1 MEDLKLRDIKDI
13 VEIPDNSLFE
23 LLSLVGGVVALLIV
37 GAILFLIYKKF
48 KNRRRKPT
56 KKELALEEL
65 KSIDFSNSKESAYKF
80 SRYGY
85 LWVDEHNRN
94 RFFNIERDLEKYK
107 YKRDVPP
114 LEDRVKEEMREFIE
128 ELG

>member
-1 MEDLKLRDIKDI
+1 MEELKLRDIKDI
-13 VEIPDNSLFE
+13 VEIPDSSLFE

-37 GAILFLIYKKF
+37 GAISFLIYKKF
-48 KNRRRKPT
+48 KNRRRKPI

-85 LWVDEHNRN
+85 LWVDEHNKN
-94 RFFNIERDLEKYK
+94 RFFNIERRFLEKLINYK
-107 YKRDVPP
+107 GEDVPSL
-114 LEDRVKEEMREFIE
+114 LER
-128 ELG
+128 

>member
-13 VEIPDNSLFE
+13 VEIPDSSLFE
-23 LLSLVGGVVALLIV
+23 LLGLVGGVVALLIV
-37 GAILFLIYKKF
+37 VAILFLIYRKF
-48 KNRRRKPT
+48 KSRRRKPT
-56 KKELALEEL
+56 KKELALEKL
-65 KSIDFSNSKESAYKF
+65 KSIDFNNSKESAYKF

-85 LWVDEHNRN
+85 LWIDEQNRN

-107 YKRDVPP
+107 YKKDVPP
-114 LEDRVKEEMREFIE
+114 LEERVKEEMREFIE